1 MLTWFAEHPE
11 AAWLA
16 LALLLIGGEALAGT
30 DLWLLMIGFGVLAG
44 AGALALGLAVP
55 FALLVTAAVSVLLL
69 FLVRPSVLK
78 RLHSGADLSNEPTRE
93 LLGRRCR
100 AMGEISDDGGQIRVD
115 GVLWGA
121 RPYLP
126 GSRIA
131 AGTPIEIFQ
140 VDGLTALV
148 HPLEDPGELGPAE
161 STERPPDA

>member
-1 MLTWFAEHPE
+1 MNWLAEHPE

-16 LALLLIGGEALAGT
+16 LGLLLIGGEALAGT

-44 AGALALGLAVP
+44 AGALAIGLAVP
-55 FALLVTAAVSVLLL
+55 IALVVTAVVSLLLL
-69 FLVRPSVLK
+69 FLVRPSVLR
-78 RLHSGADLSNEPTRE
+78 RLHAGADLSNEPTSE

-100 AMGEISDDGGQIRVD
+100 ALGEITDDGGQIRLD

-121 RPYLP
+121 RPYLS

-131 AGTPIEIFQ
+131 PGTPVEVFQ

-148 HPLEDPGELGPAE
+148 HPLEDPGELGPADAGE
-161 STERPPDA
+161 PPIDD